1 MHGCVTVYAA
11 ILVPPIIPTLPQSS
25 CSVKYLEHRMATDVI
40 QFVPFKSFADASF
53 FRELSDKKLNELQL
67 SESGVPLAAQYSV
80 PVAGDRI
87 PALSVSALSYD
98 IGKVSENCKNSV
110 PVSYVAP
117 GSITNVNTLE
127 KFKELDKVALI
138 REEGMSLVDAILN
151 GAVAEDPSRLCSF
164 HIAAFSDLKKY
175 KFYYW
180 FAFPALPVPVKLR
193 GIRQVVD
200 SQPLSMAISHFAETQ
215 QLNQWGFF
223 ALKKQEEGTFVASP
237 LKEIVNSSQSLND
250 TTLFGFID
258 PSTIQNVP
266 SWPLRN
272 YLAFLASLNLIN
284 KNISILCYRDHAH
297 IDIDTKSFWIDVS
310 LPDSSTITPELASKT
325 TGWERNSNGKL
336 VPKFSDLGSLINPT
350 QLADQAVD
358 LNLKLMKW
366 RIAPTLDLDT
376 IKNQKCLLLGAGTLG
391 SYISR
396 GLLGWGVR
404 KITFVDSGKVSF
416 SNPVRQPLY
425 KFKDCLNGGS
435 DKAKTAAEALREIY
449 PSVETEGISIEI
461 PMAGHSVTN
470 EIRQKEE
477 YDKMVEL
484 IEAHDVVFL
493 LMDSRES
500 RWLPTV
506 ICSALSKQ
514 VINVALGFDTY
525 LVMRHG
531 LRPDSNSS
539 PHLGCYYCN
548 DVVAPIDSVSGQ
560 TLDQM
565 CTVTRPGIAMAASAS
580 AVELLAS
587 VLQHPS
593 KGLAPPY
600 KGDEL
605 PETSEAPS
613 SLSILPHQIRGFLH
627 NFNSMK
633 IWGPAYP
640 NCSACSEPIV
650 NAWRQGGWEFVK
662 EALNNPEMVSEI
674 SGLSEIQRQAEKLAD
689 IGFASED
696 DWE

>member
-1 MHGCVTVYAA
+1 
-11 ILVPPIIPTLPQSS
+11 
-25 CSVKYLEHRMATDVI
+25 MATDVI

-67 SESGVPLAAQYSV
+67 SESRVPLAAQYSV

-87 PALSVSALSYD
+87 PALSVSALSYNLE
-98 IGKVSENCKNSV
+98 KLSENSRNSL
-110 PVSYVAP
+110 PVSYIAP
-117 GSITNVNTLE
+117 GSITNLNTLD
-127 KFKELDKVALI
+127 KFKELDKVSLI
-138 REEGMSLVDAILN
+138 REEGMSLIDEILN
-151 GAVAEDPSRLCSF
+151 GSVVKDPSRLCSF

-180 FAFPALPVPVKLR
+180 FAFPALPVPVNLR
-193 GIRQVVD
+193 GVRQVVD
-200 SQPLSMAISHFAETQ
+200 AQPLNEAISHFADTQ
-215 QLNQWGFF
+215 PVNQWGFF
-223 ALKKQEEGTFVASP
+223 ALKKEQNGSFVASP
-237 LKEIVNSSQSLND
+237 LKEVLSSAQSPND

-258 PSTIQNVP
+258 PSTIHNVP

-272 YLAFLASLNLIN
+272 YLAFITSLHLTNR
-284 KNISILCYRDHAH
+284 NISILCYRDHAH

-310 LPDSSTITPELASKT
+310 LSDRSTITPELASKI

-336 VPKFSDLGSLINPT
+336 APKISDLGSLINPT

-366 RIAPTLDLDT
+366 RIAPTLNLDV

-425 KFKDCLNGGS
+425 KFEDCLNGGN
-435 DKAKTAAEALREIY
+435 DKAKTAAAALKEIY
-449 PSVETEGISIEI
+449 PSVEAEGVSIEI
-461 PMAGHSVTN
+461 PMAGHSIAN
-470 EIRQKEE
+470 EARQKEE
-477 YDKMVEL
+477 YEKMIDL
-484 IEAHDVVFL
+484 IKSHDVVFL

-531 LRPDSNSS
+531 LRPDSESS

-600 KGDEL
+600 KGE
-605 PETSEAPS
+605 ES
-613 SLSILPHQIRGFLH
+613 SGAADSSPLSILPHQIRGFLH

-662 EALNNPEMVSEI
+662 EALNNPEAVSEI
-674 SGLSEIQRQAEKLAD
+674 SGLAEIQRQAEKMTDL
-689 IGFASED
+689 GFASED